1 MRYVIDHDL
10 HIHTHLSPCDG
21 DLRQTPAYI
30 LEHAKKLGLHTMCIT
45 DHFWDEKV
53 PGAYKWYQ
61 KQTYEHI
68 CRAKPLPK
76 DESVRMWFGAETEL
90 LGDLTLGISE
100 ERMAE
105 MDFFIIPTTHMHMS
119 GVISKEASVEERAAA
134 YVKRFRAVLDME
146 LPFEKIGLAHL
157 TTCLVCVPYDNAH
170 NVLKLV
176 SNEDYYDLFSR
187 SAKIGVGIE
196 LNHGDFISQSPE
208 LYAESLRAFRIAKEA
223 GCKFY
228 LGSDAHAPAGF
239 KGFIET
245 LEKIISDLDL
255 TEDDKLDIVR
265 R

>member
-1 MRYVIDHDL
+1 MSKHPIRWDNAQEDIIIKILLFESFL
-10 HIHTHLSPCDG
+10 HIFETIPDTSP
-21 DLRQTPAYI
+21 
-30 LEHAKKLGLHTMCIT
+30 T
-45 DHFWDEKV
+45 DIA
-53 PGAYKWYQ
+53 P
-61 KQTYEHI
+61 
-68 CRAKPLPK
+68 
-76 DESVRMWFGAETEL
+76 SVIMKF
-90 LGDLTLGISE
+90 ISWNVN
-100 ERMAE
+100 
-105 MDFFIIPTTHMHMS
+105 
-119 GVISKEASVEERAAA
+119 G
-134 YVKRFRAVLDME
+134 FRAVLDMD

-208 LYAESLRAFRIAKEA
+208 LYAESVRAFRIAKEA

-239 KGFIET
+239 TGYIET
-245 LEKIISDLDL
+245 LERIISDLDL

>member
-134 YVKRFRAVLDME
+134 YVKRFRAVLD
-146 LPFEKIGLAHL
+146 
-157 TTCLVCVPYDNAH
+157 
-170 NVLKLV
+170 
-176 SNEDYYDLFSR
+176 YY
-187 SAKIGVGIE
+187 I
-196 LNHGDFISQSPE
+196 
-208 LYAESLRAFRIAKEA
+208 
-223 GCKFY
+223 
-228 LGSDAHAPAGF
+228 
-239 KGFIET
+239 
-245 LEKIISDLDL
+245 
-255 TEDDKLDIVR
+255 
-265 R
+265 